1 MIEPSQYA
9 PSSARERTDH
19 FCQKFGLRIPILQAP
34 MASASPPSLAA
45 AVANAGGM
53 GALGALVTSPQGIRE
68 WASDFRSQ
76 SNGSFQLNVW
86 IPDPP
91 PVRNAEVEKRMREFL
106 AGWGPPVAPEA
117 GDARMLDFDKQCEAF
132 LEVAPPVVS
141 SIMGLFPQQFVR
153 ECKRRK
159 IAWFCCVTTVREAQE
174 AREAGADAI
183 VVQGIEAGGHR
194 GSFEAGDAARQ
205 SGTVFALLPR
215 IADKITNVPLIATG
229 GIADGRGV
237 AAALILGASAVQIGT
252 AFLRCPEA
260 NIARAWANAL
270 EELEPEET
278 ISTRAFTGRLGRAIA
293 TEYAVATT
301 APDAPE
307 PAAYPV
313 QRGLTANM
321 RELGQK
327 TNDVNRMQAWAGQAA
342 ALAREEPAAEFVHR
356 VWNDAE
362 QLLPWG
368 SGRYP

>member
-1 MIEPSQYA
+1 
-9 PSSARERTDH
+9 
-19 FCQKFGLRIPILQAP
+19 
-34 MASASPPSLAA
+34 
-45 AVANAGGM
+45 
-53 GALGALVTSPQGIRE
+53 
-68 WASDFRSQ
+68 
-76 SNGSFQLNVW
+76 
-86 IPDPP
+86 
-91 PVRNAEVEKRMREFL
+91 
-106 AGWGPPVAPEA
+106 
-117 GDARMLDFDKQCEAF
+117 MLDFDKQCEAF

-183 VVQGIEAGGHR
+183 VVQGI
-194 GSFEAGDAARQ
+194 EAGDAARQ

-278 ISTRAFTGRLGRAIA
+278 ISTRAFTGRLGRSIA

-356 VWNDAE
+356 VWNDAQ

>member
-1 MIEPSQYA
+1 
-9 PSSARERTDH
+9 
-19 FCQKFGLRIPILQAP
+19 

-117 GDARMLDFDKQCEAF
+117 GDARMPDFDKQCEAF

-183 VVQGIEAGGHR
+183 VVQGMRQAGI
-194 GSFEAGDAARQ
+194 AAR
-205 SGTVFALLPR
+205 SRRATPR
-215 IADKITNVPLIATG
+215 
-229 GIADGRGV
+229 
-237 AAALILGASAVQIGT
+237 
-252 AFLRCPEA
+252 
-260 NIARAWANAL
+260 ARAVPFSPCFPAS
-270 EELEPEET
+270 P
-278 ISTRAFTGRLGRAIA
+278 IRLQMSLSSRP
-293 TEYAVATT
+293 VASQT
-301 APDAPE
+301 
-307 PAAYPV
+307 
-313 QRGLTANM
+313 
-321 RELGQK
+321 
-327 TNDVNRMQAWAGQAA
+327 
-342 ALAREEPAAEFVHR
+342 
-356 VWNDAE
+356 DAE
-362 QLLPWG
+362 WRLLSSLELVPF
-368 SGRYP
+368 R

>member
-19 FCQKFGLRIPILQAP
+19 FCRQFGLRIPILQAP

-117 GDARMLDFDKQCEAF
+117 GDARMPDFDKQCEAF
-132 LEVAPPVVS
+132 LEVAPPVV
-141 SIMGLFPQQFVR
+141 
-153 ECKRRK
+153 
-159 IAWFCCVTTVREAQE
+159 
-174 AREAGADAI
+174 
-183 VVQGIEAGGHR
+183 
-194 GSFEAGDAARQ
+194 
-205 SGTVFALLPR
+205 
-215 IADKITNVPLIATG
+215 VPLIATG

>member
-1 MIEPSQYA
+1 
-9 PSSARERTDH
+9 
-19 FCQKFGLRIPILQAP
+19 
-34 MASASPPSLAA
+34 
-45 AVANAGGM
+45 M
-53 GALGALVTSPQGIRE
+53 GALGALVTTPQGIRE

-106 AGWGPPVAPEA
+106 AGWGLPVAQEA
-117 GDARMLDFDKQCEAF
+117 GDARMPDFDKQCEAF
-132 LEVAPPVVS
+132 LEVAPPVV
-141 SIMGLFPQQFVR
+141 
-153 ECKRRK
+153 
-159 IAWFCCVTTVREAQE
+159 
-174 AREAGADAI
+174 
-183 VVQGIEAGGHR
+183 
-194 GSFEAGDAARQ
+194 
-205 SGTVFALLPR
+205 
-215 IADKITNVPLIATG
+215 VPLIATG